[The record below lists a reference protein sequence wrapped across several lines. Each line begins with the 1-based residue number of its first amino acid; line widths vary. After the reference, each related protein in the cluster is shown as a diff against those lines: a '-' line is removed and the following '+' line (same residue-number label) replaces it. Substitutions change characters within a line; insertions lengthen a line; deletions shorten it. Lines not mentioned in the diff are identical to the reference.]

1 MRKRKDMKRMRRSKM
16 EKVSL
21 QRKVEECLRA
31 LREKNVFFS
40 EKKQDFEPN
49 VHVFAPNPV
58 R

>member
-1 MRKRKDMKRMRRSKM
+1 MKRMRRSKM

-40 EKKQDFEPN
+40 EKNQDFAPN

-58 R
+58 K